1 MYYSNRNTL
10 NYPRKRSSISLKD
23 FRDVLFP
30 FLGKNQRPRKE
41 DLGKCHIYYNALP
54 KIRKNN
60 IEYSIKERDTSI
72 LTIIAFVIF
81 IIGVL
86 IINSGNPNG
95 KAACFFAIFFFLFSL
110 LFKTPTKHFN
120 KMFGCYW
127 EGKAV
132 SSLQKLQSSSAK
144 KITYFTSIKNIY
156 IHYFETK
163 ERVSSYR
170 YNHVSSGY
178 IKHVPHYMINLVL
191 KDGSEVNI
199 FGFHYLKPE
208 TVQEFTEDL
217 AHFLGVSIQIAP
229 ELEMK
234 LQATSSPKT
243 PSAPL
248 Y

>member
-1 MYYSNRNTL
+1 MNYSNKNTL
-10 NYPRKRSSISLKD
+10 NPSRKRSSISLKD

-95 KAACFFAIFFFLFSL
+95 KAACFLAIFFFLFSL

-120 KMFGCYW
+120 KMLGCYW
-127 EGKAV
+127 EGKAAP
-132 SSLQKLQSSSAK
+132 SLQKLQSSSAK

-163 ERVSSYR
+163 ERVSS
-170 YNHVSSGY
+170 HGY

-199 FGFHYLKPE
+199 FGFHHIKPE
-208 TVQEFTEDL
+208 TVQEFAEDL
-217 AHFLGVSIQIAP
+217 AHFLGVSVQLAP
-229 ELEMK
+229 ELEEK
-234 LQATSSPKT
+234 LQPTSSPKD
-243 PSAPL
+243 L
-248 Y
+248 